1 MPKRSRGARA
11 VTARGSRPHLG
22 ATPALSLAQQFPNPN
37 DYSEFMGAFSSTAGA
52 CTLGMMLLG
61 RKIFDKFGWGVA
73 ALVTPSLLML
83 TGEPRHLSAIVAC
96 RRRLVV
102 ARLPMPSP

>member
-1 MPKRSRGARA
+1 M
-11 VTARGSRPHLG
+11 TARGSRPHLG
-22 ATPALSLAQQFPNPN
+22 ATPALSLPQQFPNPN
-37 DYSEFMGAFSSTAGA
+37 DYSEFMGAFSSTTGA